1 MVYLIREL
9 VLVEMAWD
17 AEIRKLRFT
26 VCGASRFRQ
35 ERSVAPTKNKET
47 DGLLIFC
54 PVLSY
59 CSPQAC
65 IKRLKVDALGSVD
78 CFRRLLCCWRGGHK

>member
-26 VCGASRFRQ
+26 MYGASSFRQ
-35 ERSVAPTKNKET
+35 EWSLPPTKNKET

-65 IKRLKVDALGSVD
+65 I
-78 CFRRLLCCWRGGHK
+78 